1 MTRFAPSLIV
11 YAATLITFV
20 VLDVAWLTLFA
31 VGQFQSQLGAILR
44 AQPML
49 SAAVAF
55 YLIYAAGLVVLAVRP
70 ALQERSV
77 RSATAKGAMLGL
89 TAYATFDLT
98 NLAIIERWT
107 FGLALM
113 DMAWG
118 TFVSAVAAMIGCAIG
133 LRISGSM
140 PNSSSALDRV

>member
-1 MTRFAPSLIV
+1 MHKYSASLIV
-11 YAATLITFV
+11 YAATLVAFV

-49 SAAVAF
+49 FAAIAF
-55 YLIYAAGLVVLAVRP
+55 YVVYAAGLVVLAVHP

-107 FGLALM
+107 LGLALM

-118 TFVSAVAAMIGCAIG
+118 TFVSAVAAMIGCVVG
-133 LRISGSM
+133 LRISGSTA
-140 PNSSSALDRV
+140 NSSSALDRA